1 MTVSSAAVACAS
13 ALRPASSRAQ
23 ATAPRARSVVACHSP
38 GVIRFAFASVGWAGR
53 LDPRVRV
60 PQLKGNVTHLTH
72 YLVKLAERE
81 IDVGGCLRA
90 STRVH
95 VLQRDARQERSR
107 YRAVQYGKAPGNAD
121 TVVRAALG
129 PASAGRHAPSR
140 VIFRW
145 RHSRVHAPALLP
157 SSHSTR
163 ANPLRERGDPCPSTG
178 SPARA
183 QVAGGGG
190 MLQRYVD
197 SLSGGHPQTDRSHAP
212 ANRGR
217 GVCAAPE
224 ITDRRRSRGALA
236 GLRVSRSPR
245 RVPGAGGDDDGL
257 ELAVRPEL
265 HQDVLDVPAG
275 GVAAHHEPPGNG
287 LRI

>member
-23 ATAPRARSVVACHSP
+23 AIARRARSVVARHSP
-38 GVIRFAFASVGWAGR
+38 GVMRFAFANVGWAGR

-60 PQLKGNVTHLTH
+60 PQLKGDVTHLAH
-72 YLVKLAERE
+72 YLVKLAEHE
-81 IDVGGCLRA
+81 IDTGGCLRA

-95 VLQRDARQERSR
+95 VLQRDARHERPR
-107 YRAVQYGKAPGNAD
+107 YHAVHHRKAPANAD
-121 TVVRAALG
+121 KVAQVALG

-157 SSHSTR
+157 SSHGTR
-163 ANPLRERGDPCPSTG
+163 ANPLSERGDPCPSTG

-217 GVCAAPE
+217 GVCAAPGV
-224 ITDRRRSRGALA
+224 IGRRRSSGALA

-257 ELAVRPEL
+257 KLAVRPEL